1 MTSYALITAA
11 HNEEAYIGK
20 TLSSV
25 TSQTVLPAKWIIV
38 SDGSTDRTDEIV
50 RRYAREFAFI
60 HLLRREKHS
69 PRDFAS
75 KVFALNA
82 AMKMIENE
90 DYPFVGHL
98 DADISF
104 GPNYFFELFRKFE
117 EDPLLG
123 LAGGFIYEE
132 VNGRFMPIKGNR
144 IISVAGAVQMFR
156 QECYRDV
163 GPFLPIPYGG
173 EDWYAEVVARM
184 RGWRVKSFPDLV
196 VRHHRITGSANGTL
210 RSWYRAGLMDHALGC
225 HPVFEV
231 TRLVRR
237 VFYRPL
243 FIGALVRFASFALA
257 SLRQEKRMVS
267 PEFVSFLRKEE
278 MGRLQA
284 IKYSHFWATELKS
297 RLFRMP

>member
-132 VNGRFMPIKGNR
+132 VNGRFMPIR
-144 IISVAGAVQMFR
+144 ATAL
-156 QECYRDV
+156 YR
-163 GPFLPIPYGG
+163 
-173 EDWYAEVVARM
+173 
-184 RGWRVKSFPDLV
+184 SLV
-196 VRHHRITGSANGTL
+196 PSRCSGRSAIGTL
-210 RSWYRAGLMDHALGC
+210 VRSCRYLTEEKTGMPKWLPGCAGG
-225 HPVFEV
+225 
-231 TRLVRR
+231 
-237 VFYRPL
+237 
-243 FIGALVRFASFALA
+243 G
-257 SLRQEKRMVS
+257 
-267 PEFVSFLRKEE
+267 
-278 MGRLQA
+278 
-284 IKYSHFWATELKS
+284 
-297 RLFRMP
+297 